1 MNKIKY
7 IFLII
12 ALSAG
17 WACESD
23 SEFLDRPPAEVIT
36 TEQAFSD
43 QAQVLSILANL
54 YSRQFS
60 VYRLSDWQT
69 FADFN
74 ETLVTADDGLTNF
87 WHTNNTWSF
96 FGPNNYWTSW
106 DYTYIRELNL
116 FLERIEDATINE
128 DLKVTYAAEARYLR
142 ALYYFEL
149 TKLYGGVPLILESQ
163 TYDYSGDPSYLQV
176 PRSSEAEMY
185 DFIIQEAEELNAL
198 LPLNADSKSRA
209 SAGAAVAMKAQAAV
223 FAGSLAKYNT
233 TTSSVSL
240 AGGAIGIPAD
250 RADGYYQTALAAAQ
264 EIIGGSVGA
273 YALYNKLP
281 TNPSENFAA
290 LFYDK
295 NANPEIIFEEE
306 YLLKFRTHNYTIVN
320 QPRYGAEEEEGGAL
334 NPSLNLVQ
342 EFELLDNTFAPLE
355 TVDANGDPI
364 YYENQQD
371 IFANRDARLGGTVI
385 LPGSSFKSRPV
396 DIWAGVQLAD
406 GTIISGSERGQLRD
420 LPGAS
425 VPQQVVGFDGPIA
438 ATNQNAVAG
447 FYVRKYSD
455 PAPGSGRRGT
465 QSDVSRIRFRYAE
478 ILLIAAEAAFELG
491 QPQVAAD
498 YMNEVRAR
506 AGFTIP
512 LMAGDITFDRIV
524 HERRVEFALEGQYF
538 MDLKRFRIAHRIF
551 DGAYMTL
558 EGLKSGIGEATNRST
573 QPWALWPYKIWEPGA
588 PNDGKWIFKEVLP
601 SRVTGADNWQ
611 LGNYYSQINND
622 ILNNNPKLLRQPLQ

>member
-1 MNKIKY
+1 MKKIQY
-7 IFLII
+7 ILIAI
-12 ALSAG
+12 LLGSG

-23 SEFLDRPPAEVIT
+23 SEFLDRPPAEVLT

-43 QAQVLSILANL
+43 PAQVLSILANL
-54 YSRQFS
+54 YNRQFS
-60 VYRLSDWQT
+60 VNRLSDWQT

-74 ETLVTADDGLTNF
+74 EVLVTANDNLTNF

-96 FGPNNYWTSW
+96 SGPNDYWTSW

-128 DLKVTYAAEARYLR
+128 DLKSTYSAEARFLR

-176 PRSSEAEMY
+176 PRSTEAEMY
-185 DFIIQEAEELNAL
+185 DFIIQEAEALKSL
-198 LPLNADSKSRA
+198 LPVDADSKSRA
-209 SAGAAVAMKAQAAV
+209 SAAAAVAMKAQAAV

-233 TTSSVSL
+233 STPSVSL
-240 AGGAIGIPAD
+240 SGGAIGIPAE
-250 RADGYYQTALAAAQ
+250 RADGYYQTALEAAQ

-273 YALYNKLP
+273 YALYNKIP
-281 TNPSENFAA
+281 TNLSENFAA

-295 NANPEIIFEEE
+295 NANPETIFIEE
-306 YLLKFRTHNYTIVN
+306 YLLKFKTHGYTIVN
-320 QPRYGAEEEEGGAL
+320 QPRFGAEEEEGGAI

-342 EFELLDNTFAPLE
+342 EFELLDNTFAPLP
-355 TVDANGDPI
+355 TVDENGDPV
-364 YYENQQD
+364 YYDNQQD
-371 IFANRDARLGGTVI
+371 IFAGRDARLGGTVI
-385 LPGSSFKSRPV
+385 LPGTSFKSRPV
-396 DIWAGVQLAD
+396 DIWAGLQLAD
-406 GTIISGSERGQLRD
+406 GSVVSGSERGQLRD
-420 LPGAS
+420 MPGSS
-425 VPQQVVGFDGPIA
+425 VPVQVVGFDGPVA
-438 ATNQNAVAG
+438 ATNQNALAG
-447 FYVRKYSD
+447 FYVRKYLD

-491 QPQVAAD
+491 QPQLAAD

-512 LMAGDITFDRIV
+512 LTAADITFDRIV

-538 MDLKRFRIAHRIF
+538 MDLKRFRIAHEIF
-551 DGAYMTL
+551 DGVTMNVEDL
-558 EGLKSGIGEATNRST
+558 RSGLGEATNRST
-573 QPWALWPYKIWEPGA
+573 QPWALWPYKIYDPG
-588 PNDGKWIFKEVLP
+588 NENHGKWIFKEVLP
-601 SRVTGADNWQ
+601 SRVTAADNWQ
-611 LGNYYSQINND
+611 LGNYYSSINND
-622 ILNNNPKLLRQPLQ
+622 ILNNNPKLVRQPLQ